1 MSTARPWRTEV
12 VERWQR
18 LTSAGT
24 RLRQGRHR
32 WYRGMLLSTA
42 VGVSTGVGVAV
53 FELITNEGL
62 LRATVDGPLAV
73 KMVAPGLGLVLAT
86 VLLRYLGKRASPS
99 TADEYIRS
107 FHDRQ
112 RRLDGTMVPSRMLA
126 ATATLGL
133 GAPLGFEGPSIYL
146 GAAIGS
152 AIQRRF
158 TRFFAREDAKVLLVA
173 GAAAGVSAIFKAPA
187 TGAIFALEVPF
198 QRDITSR
205 AVLPALVASASSY
218 LAFVALQGTTAPLL
232 AIQGNPAFNATDVGG
247 ALLVGLLAGIG
258 ARAFAWMLQKAKTA
272 PQRFRMRWC
281 LSASAAGLAVLVW
294 LTSRFYDAPFALGPG
309 YEAITWAADPAQG
322 LVAVA
327 FLFVIRG
334 VASVLAVGGGG
345 VGGVFIPLVVE
356 GALLGRLVGAV
367 LPGEGASLFPLVGMA
382 AFLGAGYRTP
392 LAAVMFV
399 AESTGRPGFVVP
411 GLLATALAQLV
422 MGRTSVSPYQHAVR
436 AGHVE
441 RRLRL
446 PISAGVVTDVYTC
459 SADATVEELIHVDFL
474 AARAEAIP
482 VVDGPR
488 YLGMVLLTDVARVPR
503 EERDVRTAGE
513 VMRDDLPIAHPS
525 WSLRQAVIAME
536 EADIDRMA
544 VIADDRLVGVITTDA
559 IVRLDEILEE
569 TEDQL

>member
-1 MSTARPWRTEV
+1 MSAGPRLRAE
-12 VERWQR
+12 WQR
-18 LTSAGT
+18 LSSAAG

-32 WYRGMLLSTA
+32 WYRTMLLASA
-42 VGVSTGVGVAV
+42 VGMMTGVGVSA
-53 FELITNEGL
+53 FELVTDEVL
-62 LRATVDGPLAV
+62 HATLDGPLAW
-73 KMVAPGLGLVLAT
+73 KMVAPGLGLLLAT
-86 VLLRYLGKRASPS
+86 VVLRYVGHRASAS
-99 TADEYIRS
+99 TADEYIRA

-112 RRLDGTMVPSRMLA
+112 RRLDGGLVPPRIA
-126 ATATLGL
+126 GAVATLGL
-133 GAPLGFEGPSIYL
+133 GAPLGFEGPSVYL
-146 GAAIGS
+146 GASFGA
-152 AIQRRF
+152 AVQHRF
-158 TRFFAREDAKVLLVA
+158 SRFFAREDAKILLVA

-205 AVLPALVASASSY
+205 AVLPALVSSASSY
-218 LAFVALQGTTAPLL
+218 LAFVTLQGTTAPLL
-232 AIQGNPAFNATDVGG
+232 RIEGNPAFNAADIGG
-247 ALLVGLLAGIG
+247 ALLVGLLAGLG
-258 ARAFAWMLQKAKTA
+258 ARGFASLLRLAKEA

-281 LSASAAGLAVLVW
+281 IAGAGAGLAALVW
-294 LTSRFYDAPFALGPG
+294 ATNQFYDEPFALGPG
-309 YEAITWAADPAQG
+309 YDAITWAADPEQG

-327 FLFVIRG
+327 GLFLIRG

-345 VGGVFIPLVVE
+345 VGGVFIPLVVQ

-367 LPGEGASLFPLVGMA
+367 VPGEGATLFPLVGMA

-422 MGRTSVSPYQHAVR
+422 MGRVSVSPYQHSVR

-459 SADATVEELIHVDFL
+459 SAEATVEELIHVDFL

-482 VVDGPR
+482 VVDGDR
-488 YLGMVLLTDVARVPR
+488 YLGMVLLADVARVPR
-503 EERDVRTAGE
+503 EERATRTAGE

-536 EADIDRMA
+536 EADVDRMA
-544 VIADDRLVGVITTDA
+544 VIADNRLVGVITTDA
-559 IVRLDEILEE
+559 IVQLDEILEE
-569 TEDQL
+569 TEDQT